1 MRIID
6 EGLFIKL
13 LPDEGMIL
21 TGKATETMRAEEID
35 LGKSDSADN
44 YKDIPIEP
52 ETDIPVEADSNPEP
66 DLTVSDT
73 LEMLSEM
80 GVDTDD

>member
-1 MRIID
+1 MQIID

-21 TGKATETMRAEEID
+21 TDVSTETMRAEEIY

-52 ETDIPVEADSNPEP
+52 ETDLTVADMLEMLNELGVEAD
-66 DLTVSDT
+66 DK
-73 LEMLSEM
+73 
-80 GVDTDD
+80 